1 MTARMRVH
9 ITAVSGTAMGSL
21 AGLLTEL
28 GHEVTGSD
36 TAFYPPMGPAL
47 SSWGV
52 RCFQGFSGEHLDEA
66 RPDLVVV
73 GNVCRR
79 DNAEV
84 LAAQSRGLELLHVAD
99 ALRRF

>member
-1 MTARMRVH
+1 MRVH
-9 ITAVSGTAMGSL
+9 IVAVSGTAMGSL

-47 SSWGV
+47 AAWGV
-52 RCFQGFSGEHLDEA
+52 RCFQGFSAEHIDEA
-66 RPDLVVV
+66 RPDLVIV

-79 DNAEV
+79 DNPEV
-84 LAAQSRGLELLHVAD
+84 VGVQARGHELLHVAH
-99 ALRRF
+99 ALQR